1 MHENLTISLDTN
13 IEIYND
19 KNELL
24 YQTKNTLTNLGK
36 ANIHSLLTSTAH
48 INKLGLSP
56 ITSTLAPE
64 LQTIEGFNLFD
75 ITDSYFT
82 YSSGDLILNF
92 ICNIKQ
98 SELQTLTSVNR
109 LGLCI
114 NGDVLFSVANTGAL
128 SVGSSSISILY
139 QVRLK
144 ITN

>member
-1 MHENLTISLDTN
+1 MHEKLTISLDTN

-24 YQTKNTLTNLGK
+24 CQTHNTLTSLGK

-56 ITSTLAPE
+56 TTSTLAPE
-64 LQTIEGFNLFD
+64 LQTIEGFTLFD

-82 YSSGDLILNF
+82 YSSGNLILNF

-98 SELQTLTSVNR
+98 ADLNGLSSVNR

-114 NGDVLFSVANTGAL
+114 NDTVLFTVASTGAL

-139 QVRLK
+139 MIRLK
-144 ITN
+144 IN

>member
-1 MHENLTISLDTN
+1 MHEKLTISLDTN

-24 YQTKNTLTNLGK
+24 YQTHNTLTNLGK

-56 ITSTLAPE
+56 TTSTLAPE
-64 LQTIEGFNLFD
+64 LQTIEGFTLFD

-82 YSSGDLILNF
+82 YSSGDLIMNF
-92 ICNIKQ
+92 ATNIKQ
-98 SELQTLTSVNR
+98 ADLQPLTSINR

-114 NGDVLFSVANTGAL
+114 NSDVLFTVASSGSL

-139 QVRLK
+139 QIRLK

>member
-1 MHENLTISLDTN
+1 MQENITLTLDTN

-19 KNELL
+19 KKELL
-24 YQTKNTLTNLGK
+24 CQTKNTLTNLGK

-64 LQTIEGFNLFD
+64 LQTIDGFTVFD

-82 YSSGDLILNF
+82 YSSGDLLLNF
-92 ICNIKQ
+92 VTNIKQ
-98 SELQTLTSVNR
+98 SEIQTLTSVNR

-139 QVRLK
+139 MIRIK
-144 ITN
+144 IN

>member
-1 MHENLTISLDTN
+1 MHEKLTISLDTN

-24 YQTKNTLTNLGK
+24 YQTHNTLTSLGK

-48 INKLGLSP
+48 INKLGVSP

-64 LQTIEGFNLFD
+64 LQTIEGFTLFD

-82 YSSGDLILNF
+82 YSSGDLIMNF
-92 ICNIKQ
+92 ATNIKQ
-98 SELQTLTSVNR
+98 ADLQPLTSINR

-114 NGDVLFSVANTGAL
+114 NSDVLFTVASSGSL

-139 QVRLK
+139 QIRLK

>member
-1 MHENLTISLDTN
+1 MHEKLTISLDTN

-24 YQTKNTLTNLGK
+24 CQTKNTLTTLGK

-48 INKLGLSP
+48 INKLGVSP
-56 ITSTLAPE
+56 TTSTLAPE
-64 LQTIEGFNLFD
+64 LQTIEGFTLFD

-82 YSSGDLILNF
+82 YSSGDLIMNF

-98 SELQTLTSVNR
+98 ADLNGLSSVNR
-109 LGLCI
+109 LGLCV
-114 NGDVLFSVANTGAL
+114 GDNVLFTVASTGSL

-139 QVRLK
+139 QVRLH
-144 ITN
+144 IN

>member
-1 MHENLTISLDTN
+1 MHEKLTIALDTN

-24 YQTKNTLTNLGK
+24 CQTKNTLTNLGK

-48 INKLGLSP
+48 INKLGLSQT
-56 ITSTLAPE
+56 TSTLAPE
-64 LQTIEGFNLFD
+64 LQTVDGFTLFD

-82 YSSGDLILNF
+82 YSSGDLMLNF
-92 ICNIKQ
+92 VTNIKQ
-98 SELQTLTSVNR
+98 ADLQGLVSINR

-114 NGDVLFSVANTGAL
+114 GDSVLFSVAPTGAL

-139 QVRLK
+139 QIRLK
-144 ITN
+144 IN

>member
-1 MHENLTISLDTN
+1 MHEKLTISLDTN

-19 KNELL
+19 KKELL
-24 YQTKNTLTNLGK
+24 CKTHNTLTSLGK

-48 INKLGLSP
+48 INKLGVSP

-64 LQTIEGFNLFD
+64 LQTIEGFTLFD

-82 YSSGDLILNF
+82 YSSGDLIMNF
-92 ICNIKQ
+92 ATNIKQ
-98 SELQTLTSVNR
+98 ADLQPLTSINR

-114 NGDVLFSVANTGAL
+114 NSDVLFTVASSGSL

-139 QVRLK
+139 QIRLK

>member
-1 MHENLTISLDTN
+1 MHEKLTISLDTN

-24 YQTKNTLTNLGK
+24 YQTHNTLTNLGK

-56 ITSTLAPE
+56 TTSTLAPE
-64 LQTIEGFNLFD
+64 LQTIEGFTLFD

-92 ICNIKQ
+92 ATNIKQ
-98 SELQTLTSVNR
+98 ADLQPLTSINR

-114 NGDVLFSVANTGAL
+114 NSDVLFTVASSGSL

-139 QVRLK
+139 QIRLK

>member
-1 MHENLTISLDTN
+1 MHEKLTISLDTN

-24 YQTKNTLTNLGK
+24 YQTHNTLTTLGK

-56 ITSTLAPE
+56 TTSTLAQE
-64 LQTIEGFNLFD
+64 LQTIDGFTLFD

-82 YSSGDLILNF
+82 YSSGDLLLNF
-92 ICNIKQ
+92 VTNIKQ
-98 SELQTLTSVNR
+98 ADLQPLTSINR
-109 LGLCI
+109 LGLCVGG
-114 NGDVLFSVANTGAL
+114 NVLFSVANTGSL

-139 QVRLK
+139 QVRLH
-144 ITN
+144 IQ

>member
-1 MHENLTISLDTN
+1 MHEKLTISLDTN

-24 YQTKNTLTNLGK
+24 CQTKNTLTNLGK
-36 ANIHSLLTSTAH
+36 ANIHSLFTSTAH

-56 ITSTLAPE
+56 TTSTLAPE
-64 LQTIEGFNLFD
+64 LQTIDGFTVFD

-82 YSSGDLILNF
+82 YSSGDLIMNF
-92 ICNIKQ
+92 VTNIKQ
-98 SELQTLTSVNR
+98 ADLQRLTSVNR

-114 NGDVLFSVANTGAL
+114 GDSVLFTVANTGAL
-128 SVGSSSISILY
+128 SIGSSSISILY

>member
-1 MHENLTISLDTN
+1 MHEKLTISLDTN

-24 YQTKNTLTNLGK
+24 CQTHNTLTSLGK

-56 ITSTLAPE
+56 LISTLAPE
-64 LQTIEGFNLFD
+64 LQTIEGFTLFD
-75 ITDSYFT
+75 LSDTYFT
-82 YSSGDLILNF
+82 YSSADLILNF

-98 SELQTLTSVNR
+98 ADLQGLVSINR

-114 NGDVLFSVANTGAL
+114 NDSVLFTVSNTGAL
-128 SVGSSSISILY
+128 SIGASSISVLY